1 MRFLFLI
8 QFSFTV
14 MSPTDVT
21 KNVIVFHRI
30 IVETCESFVFG
41 AFINTN
47 LHFSNRSVGYSLK
60 IDMKIWIDSYNFT
73 WNTNPFFIKRIKSKY
88 HLMMSIVWYHSD
100 FFCLNKKHK
109 YVSIYHSSIF
119 IMSIWHIWDTLLRCA
134 VRNVLTLSNAIVWF
148 LN

>member
-60 IDMKIWIDSYNFT
+60 IDMKIYE
-73 WNTNPFFIKRIKSKY
+73 
-88 HLMMSIVWYHSD
+88 L
-100 FFCLNKKHK
+100 CALNQNM
-109 YVSIYHSSIF
+109 I
-119 IMSIWHIWDTLLRCA
+119 
-134 VRNVLTLSNAIVWF
+134 
-148 LN
+148 

>member
-60 IDMKIWIDSYNFT
+60 IDMKIWIR
-73 WNTNPFFIKRIKSKY
+73 RIKSKY
-88 HLMMSIVWYHSD
+88 HLIMSIVWYHSD

-119 IMSIWHIWDTLLRCA
+119 IMSIWHIWYAIKVCCSKRFDVIQRYRLIPKLK
-134 VRNVLTLSNAIVWF
+134 VNKIWLS
-148 LN
+148 